1 MASDD
6 AGLQHAVA
14 VRRGNARDHAFV
26 LDLGRRAAASSISS
40 LRPAGVESVEIA
52 FERLMYFVFG
62 REHDI
67 LIAHEGTEPL
77 GFLLLLRDVPDEVT
91 NAEQA
96 FVAYMAVE
104 PAAQR
109 RGIGRALLAGAE
121 AIARAVGLPHIVLMV
136 TEDNTAARALY
147 ASMGF
152 GTERRML
159 AKPL

>member
-1 MASDD
+1 MTQAIS
-6 AGLQHAVA
+6 
-14 VRRGNARDHAFV
+14 VRRGDARDHAFV
-26 LDLGRRAAASSISS
+26 LDLGRRVAASSISS
-40 LRPAGVESVEIA
+40 LRPASLESVEIA
-52 FERLMYFVFG
+52 FERLTYFVFA
-62 REHDI
+62 RTHDI
-67 LIAHEGTEPL
+67 LIAHDGAEPL

-109 RGIGRALLAGAE
+109 GGIGRALLAGAE
-121 AIARAVGLPHIVLMV
+121 AIARAVGLPQITLMV

-147 ASMGF
+147 TATGF

-159 AKPL
+159 TKPL